1 MAERMHRDNSRRSP
15 RTPSP
20 EPGEPPMETS
30 PVRGTGLQRSNAVR
44 KIGTDMVQRR
54 REALSN
60 ERSTSSSPPS
70 SYETQHY
77 LRRPFSFERPGTSM
91 VEAIPDSGP
100 NTPQQLKALHKSMER
115 EAVRRF
121 LAEDNGGSEV
131 DVDSEAD
138 TIVES
143 EDTDPNGNPSDG
155 SSDTDRSEAMTQFA
169 EEVHISKPG
178 PARFYTQYNNAGR
191 TAAQR
196 GARVHAASV
205 AAAAADAP
213 SNASSGTV
221 QGDEDENEKPLICRK
236 PRFPID

>member
-1 MAERMHRDNSRRSP
+1 MHRETSRRSP
-15 RTPSP
+15 MTPSP

-44 KIGTDMVQRR
+44 RIGTAMVQRR
-54 REALSN
+54 RDALSN
-60 ERSTSSSPPS
+60 EWSTSPSPS
-70 SYETQHY
+70 SSYQS
-77 LRRPFSFERPGTSM
+77 LRRPFSFERLGASM
-91 VEAIPDSGP
+91 METIPDSGP
-100 NTPQQLKALHKSMER
+100 NSPQQLQALHKAMER
-115 EAVRRF
+115 EAVQRF

-138 TIVES
+138 TIVNS
-143 EDTDPNGNPSDG
+143 EDTDTNGNISDG
-155 SSDTDRSEAMTQFA
+155 SSDTDRSEAMTQLA

-178 PARFYTQYNNAGR
+178 PARFYTQYNKAGR

-205 AAAAADAP
+205 AATAAA
-213 SNASSGTV
+213 SHASHGGGR
-221 QGDEDENEKPLICRK
+221 QDEDKKGKPLICRK

>member
-1 MAERMHRDNSRRSP
+1 M
-15 RTPSP
+15 
-20 EPGEPPMETS
+20 MEA
-30 PVRGTGLQRSNAVR
+30 N
-44 KIGTDMVQRR
+44 
-54 REALSN
+54 
-60 ERSTSSSPPS
+60 
-70 SYETQHY
+70 
-77 LRRPFSFERPGTSM
+77 
-91 VEAIPDSGP
+91 PDSGP
-100 NTPQQLKALHKSMER
+100 NSPQQLKALHKSMER
-115 EAVRRF
+115 EAVQRF

-131 DVDSEAD
+131 DVDSESD

-143 EDTDPNGNPSDG
+143 EDTDTNGNISDS

-205 AAAAADAP
+205 AAAAATA
-213 SNASSGTV
+213 SNAAHG
-221 QGDEDENEKPLICRK
+221 GDGQVEDEKEKPLICRK

>member
-1 MAERMHRDNSRRSP
+1 MHRGNSRRSP

-20 EPGEPPMETS
+20 EPGEPPMEIS

-44 KIGTDMVQRR
+44 KIGTAMVQRR
-54 REALSN
+54 RDALSN
-60 ERSTSSSPPS
+60 ERSTSPSPPS
-70 SYETQHY
+70 SYEHQHH

-91 VEAIPDSGP
+91 MDTTPDSGP
-100 NTPQQLKALHKSMER
+100 SSSKQLKALHKSMER
-115 EAVRRF
+115 EAVQRF

-131 DVDSEAD
+131 DIDSEAD

-143 EDTDPNGNPSDG
+143 EDTGTNGNTSDG

-205 AAAAADAP
+205 AAAAAAAAGNAP
-213 SNASSGTV
+213 SGSA
-221 QGDEDENEKPLICRK
+221 QGHGGDDQDEEKPLICRK

>member
-1 MAERMHRDNSRRSP
+1 M
-15 RTPSP
+15 
-20 EPGEPPMETS
+20 
-30 PVRGTGLQRSNAVR
+30 Q
-44 KIGTDMVQRR
+44 
-54 REALSN
+54 
-60 ERSTSSSPPS
+60 
-70 SYETQHY
+70 
-77 LRRPFSFERPGTSM
+77 
-91 VEAIPDSGP
+91 
-100 NTPQQLKALHKSMER
+100 
-115 EAVRRF
+115 RF

-131 DVDSEAD
+131 DIDSEAD

-143 EDTDPNGNPSDG
+143 EDTGTNGNTSDG

-205 AAAAADAP
+205 AAAAAA
-213 SNASSGTV
+213 SNAP
-221 QGDEDENEKPLICRK
+221 QGAGGQDEDEKEKPLICRK